1 METAATLTQHD
12 SQGMTAMTDSTSEIQ
27 THGTAFDYETGRRA
41 FMRSLGLGAAG
52 AALLSAGGTLPAQAQ
67 SVGAAEVFNFALNL
81 EYLEAEFYL
90 RAAFGRG
97 LADADVTG
105 NGTLGAVTGGRP
117 VDFTTPLL
125 RGYANEIATDEENH
139 VRFLRA
145 ILGNARVARPAI
157 NFIDSFN
164 TLARFS
170 GLGNTFDAFANETNF
185 LLAAFVFEDV
195 GVTAYKGGSPLIRN
209 NEFLEATAGILA
221 VEAYHAGLIR
231 TVLAS
236 RGLYQQ
242 AQQISDL
249 RDYFDGPTDIDF
261 GIGTAATPDL
271 VPADVNGIAFSRTPA
286 QVLAIVYGSGT
297 VQPGGFFPNGA
308 NGTLR

>member
-1 METAATLTQHD
+1 M
-12 SQGMTAMTDSTSEIQ
+12 SDSTF
-27 THGTAFDYETGRRA
+27 TTPPNATAFNYETGRRA
-41 FMRSLGLGAAG
+41 FMRTLGLGAAG
-52 AALLSAGGTLPAQAQ
+52 AALLSAGGTAPAEAQ

-97 LADADVTG
+97 LADADITG
-105 NGTLGAVTGGRP
+105 SGTLGAVTGGRP

-125 RGYANEIATDEENH
+125 RGYANEIAADEENH

-145 ILGNARVARPAI
+145 ILGNSRVARPAI
-157 NFIDSFN
+157 NFVDSFN
-164 TLARFS
+164 TLAQFS

-231 TVLAS
+231 TVLAT

-249 RDYFDGPTDIDF
+249 RDYFDGPSDIDF
-261 GIGTAATPDL
+261 GIGTSAIPDL

-297 VQPGGFFPNGA
+297 AQPGGFFPNGA
-308 NGTLR
+308 NGVVR

>member
-1 METAATLTQHD
+1 METAATLTPHD
-12 SQGMTAMTDSTSEIQ
+12 SQGTKAMMDSTSGSQ
-27 THGTAFDYETGRRA
+27 TNRTEFDYETGRRA

-105 NGTLGAVTGGRP
+105 TGTLGAVTGGRP

-157 NFIDSFN
+157 NFVDSFN

-261 GIGTAATPDL
+261 GLGTAARPDL
-271 VPADVNGIAFSRTPA
+271 VPTDVNGLAFSRTPA
-286 QVLAIVYGSGT
+286 QVLAIVYGNGT
-297 VQPGGFFPNGA
+297 AQPGGFFPNGA